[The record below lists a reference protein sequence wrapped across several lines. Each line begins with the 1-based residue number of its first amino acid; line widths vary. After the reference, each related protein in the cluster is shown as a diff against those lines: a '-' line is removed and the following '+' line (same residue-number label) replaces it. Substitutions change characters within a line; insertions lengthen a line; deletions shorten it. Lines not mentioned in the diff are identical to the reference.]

1 VLKRKRAVLL
11 PGSPSADILLMNLAG
26 LLASFSLLA
35 APANIVTFD
44 RYPIGRMPPGWTA
57 AMTNQGAPP
66 QWEILK
72 DPSAPTQPYVFAQ
85 VSTDPRQDRS
95 PLAILDALSLR
106 DVDISVRFKAVS
118 GREDQG
124 GGLVFRYRDERNYY
138 LVRADSLHDDVV
150 LYKIENGRC
159 SPIVPRGLPATQIG
173 VKRQFPPNTWHI
185 LKVSVRGNRFQVYV
199 NHRRIL
205 QAEDSTYRGPGKVG
219 LETKAD
225 SVTYFDDFR
234 VYPK

>member
-1 VLKRKRAVLL
+1 MNVL
-11 PGSPSADILLMNLAG
+11 G
-26 LLASFSLLA
+26 LLAFFSLIA
-35 APANIVTFD
+35 APADIVNFD
-44 RYPIGRMPPGWTA
+44 RGPVGKMPPGWTA
-57 AMTNQGAPP
+57 AMTNQGAAP
-66 QWEILK
+66 QWEIRK

-85 VSTDPRQDRS
+85 VSTDPNRDRL
-95 PLAILDALSLR
+95 PLAILDSVSLR
-106 DVDISVRFKAVS
+106 DADISVRLKAVS

-124 GGLVFRYRDERNYY
+124 GGLVFRYRDEKNYY
-138 LVRADSLHDDVV
+138 VVRADALHDDVA

-159 SPIVPRGLPATQIG
+159 SPIVPRGLPPSQIS
-173 VKRQFPPNTWHI
+173 VKRDFLPNTWHI

-205 QAEDSTYRGPGKVG
+205 QVEDSTYRGPGKVG
-219 LETKAD
+219 LSTKAD